1 MTPEEALNASVAEVA
16 PLVRSR
22 ALSPVALAEASLAR
36 LEGTGKALNA
46 VATLTRERAMEEAR
60 SAESDIA
67 AGHYR
72 GPLHG
77 IPYGA
82 KDLLATR
89 GIPTGWGARPLR
101 GQTFPE
107 DATVIRRLRE
117 AGAVLVAKL
126 AMIELAGGLGYNTP
140 EASSSGATSNPW
152 DRARWSCGSSSGSG
166 SATAAAL
173 VGFSIGSETWGSIL
187 CPSAFDGVT
196 GLRPTY
202 GRVPRTGAMALSW
215 TMDKIGPMAR
225 SAEDCR
231 LVLEAIGGP
240 DPGDPSSLTVDRPSP
255 PAAGA
260 PAPDPRG
267 YHVGVLR
274 ADYGKIYD
282 PEVAAAFEEAVR
294 KLSGLGV
301 AVSDATLP
309 DFPYDETATL
319 VIVVEAAAAFEP
331 LITSGRVRELVE
343 PAARWA
349 GEAAKSVSGV
359 DYVRAMQARRLIEQ
373 GFEEMFARYDFL
385 VAPTMPIVAA
395 KLTDKLE
402 TAFAYTDSLGSGGNL
417 AGLPALSMPC
427 GFSKG
432 GLPIGI
438 QVVGRPWDEERILA
452 LGRLYQENTD
462 WHRRR
467 PPLVPPR
474 SA

>member
-1 MTPEEALNASVAEVA
+1 MTPEEALDATVSEVA

-22 ALSPVALAEASLAR
+22 KLSPVALAEASLAR
-36 LEGTGKALNA
+36 LETTGKSLNA
-46 VATLTRERAMEEAR
+46 VATLTRDRALEEAR
-60 SAESDIA
+60 GAEGEIA

-77 IPYGA
+77 VPYGA

-89 GIPTGWGARPLR
+89 GIATGWGARPLR
-101 GQTFPE
+101 GQTPSE

-140 EASSSGATSNPW
+140 AASSSGATSNPW

-173 VGFSIGSETWGSIL
+173 VGFAIGSETWGSIL

-215 TMDKIGPMAR
+215 TMDKLGPMAR

-231 LVLEAIGGP
+231 LILESIAGP
-240 DPGDPSSLTVDRPSP
+240 DSGDPSSLETT
-255 PAAGA
+255 
-260 PAPDPRG
+260 PREEPKNSADARG
-267 YHVGVLR
+267 FRVGVLR
-274 ADYGKIYD
+274 PDFGKIYD
-282 PEVAAAFEEAVR
+282 PEVATAFEEAVR
-294 KLSGLGV
+294 KLSALGV
-301 AVSDATLP
+301 AVSDAKLP
-309 DFPYDETATL
+309 DFPYDETAAL

-331 LITSGRVRELVE
+331 LITSGQVRELVE

-349 GEAAKSVSGV
+349 GDAAKTVSGV
-359 DYVRAMQARRLIEQ
+359 DYVRAMQARRLIQEA
-373 GFEEMFARYDFL
+373 FDDMFRQYDLL
-385 VAPTMPIVAA
+385 VSPTMPIVAA
-395 KLTDKLE
+395 KLTDKLD
-402 TAFAYTDSLGSGGNL
+402 TAFAYADPLGSGGNL

-427 GFSKG
+427 GFSKT

-438 QVVGRPWDEERILA
+438 QVVGRPWDEGRILG

-467 PPLVPPR
+467 PPRLAP
-474 SA
+474 

>member
-1 MTPEEALNASVAEVA
+1 MTPEEALNATVAEVA

-22 ALSPVALAEASLAR
+22 QLSPVALAEASLAR
-36 LEGTGKALNA
+36 LATTGKSLNA
-46 VATLTRERAMEEAR
+46 VATLTRERAIEEAR
-60 SAESDIA
+60 GAEREIA

-89 GIPTGWGARPLR
+89 AIPTGWGARPLR
-101 GQTFPE
+101 GQMFDE
-107 DATVIRRLRE
+107 DATVVRRLRE

-126 AMIELAGGLGYNTP
+126 AMIELAGGLGYNTA

-173 VGFSIGSETWGSIL
+173 VGFAIGSETWGSIL

-225 SAEDCR
+225 SAADCS
-231 LVLEAIGGP
+231 LVLDAIAGP
-240 DPGDPSSLTVDRPSP
+240 DPGDPSSFGDAVPREV
-255 PAAGA
+255 AANSG
-260 PAPDPRG
+260 DGRG
-267 YHVGVLR
+267 YRVGVVR
-274 ADYGKIYD
+274 PDFGKIYD
-282 PEVAAAFEEAVR
+282 PEVEAAFEEAVR
-294 KLSGLGV
+294 KLSALGV
-301 AVSDATLP
+301 HVSDAKLP
-309 DFPYDETATL
+309 DLPYDETAVL

-349 GEAAKSVSGV
+349 GDAARSVSGV
-359 DYVRAMQARRLIEQ
+359 DYVRAMQARRLIQ
-373 GFEEMFARYDFL
+373 QAFDGLFSRYDL
-385 VAPTMPIVAA
+385 LISPTMPILAA

-427 GFSKG
+427 GFSKS

-438 QVVGRPWDEERILA
+438 QVVARPWDEARILT

-467 PPLVPPR
+467 PPLEPPKP
-474 SA
+474 A

>member
-1 MTPEEALNASVAEVA
+1 MTPEEALDATVAEVA

-22 ALSPVALAEASLAR
+22 QLSPVALAEASLAR
-36 LEGTGKALNA
+36 LESTGKALNA
-46 VATLTRERAMEEAR
+46 VATLTPERALEEAR
-60 SAESDIA
+60 IAEREIA

-101 GQTFPE
+101 AQSFSE

-126 AMIELAGGLGYNTP
+126 AMIELAGGLGYNTAA
-140 EASSSGATSNPW
+140 ASSSGATSNPW
-152 DRARWSCGSSSGSG
+152 DRGRWSCGSSSGSG

-231 LVLEAIGGP
+231 VVLEAIGGP
-240 DPGDPSSLTVDRPSP
+240 DPGDPSSLGDAAEREAPSKSGD
-255 PAAGA
+255 A
-260 PAPDPRG
+260 RG
-267 YHVGVLR
+267 YRVGVVR
-274 ADYGKIYD
+274 PDFGKIYD
-282 PEVAAAFEEAVR
+282 PEVSAAFEEAVR
-294 KLSGLGV
+294 KLSGVGV
-301 AVSDATLP
+301 AVSDAKLP
-309 DFPYDETATL
+309 DYPYDETAVL

-343 PAARWA
+343 PGARWA
-349 GEAAKSVSGV
+349 GDAAKSISGV
-359 DYVRAMQARRLIEQ
+359 DYVRAMQARRLIQ
-373 GFEEMFARYDFL
+373 QAFDEMFRQYDL
-385 VAPTMPIVAA
+385 LISPTMPIVAA

-427 GFSKG
+427 GFSKA

-438 QVVGRPWDEERILA
+438 QVVGRPWDEARILA

-467 PPLVPPR
+467 PPIRPPK